1 MHLKAPIRIHTHTC
15 AQTSNPKHGNTVCLD
30 WICRHYI
37 THPHWPAY
45 HNQSNMPLLSRMII
59 TPPWKQCWLPFSTD
73 NPRGY
78 GPQWFQSLCPTIQK
92 HCFLFFVVWL
102 KTHILRKGFGF
113 FLMEEEPRLNK
124 RQLRLDGE
132 GGVGNN
138 KNVFIFKKYI
148 NYWNAF
154 IAQSTS
160 KMLNWAHFCRTAPTM
175 SVHTV

>member
-1 MHLKAPIRIHTHTC
+1 MASMAMHLKAPIRIHTHTC
-15 AQTSNPKHGNTVCLD
+15 TQTSNPKHGNTVCLD

-102 KTHILRKGFGF
+102 KTHILRKGLF
-113 FLMEEEPRLNK
+113 FFN
-124 RQLRLDGE
+124 
-132 GGVGNN
+132 GGRTKTKQETVE
-138 KNVFIFKKYI
+138 IR
-148 NYWNAF
+148 
-154 IAQSTS
+154 
-160 KMLNWAHFCRTAPTM
+160 CRGRGWE
-175 SVHTV
+175 

>member
-1 MHLKAPIRIHTHTC
+1 MVSKLM
-15 AQTSNPKHGNTVCLD
+15 SNNTKTLFPFFCCL
-30 WICRHYI
+30 IKNTYI
-37 THPHWPAY
+37 KK
-45 HNQSNMPLLSRMII
+45 R
-59 TPPWKQCWLPFSTD
+59 
-73 NPRGY
+73 
-78 GPQWFQSLCPTIQK
+78 
-92 HCFLFFVVWL
+92 
-102 KTHILRKGFGF
+102 FGV